1 MSALVVMDFQ
11 PAVLGRFPD
20 GAEVARRVAGAV
32 DDARRAAIVV
42 IFVRV
47 GFRPSHP
54 EVDSANRIFATIAE
68 GKALQEGDPSAAIDS
83 ALGVR
88 EDDIIVTKKRV
99 SAFAGSDFETILR
112 ARGLRTLVLAGVST
126 SGVVLS
132 TVREAADRD
141 YQLVVLSDG
150 CADQDAEVHEVL
162 LRKVFPRQAEVMTIA
177 EWSAG
182 IGDGAN
188 L

>member
-1 MSALVVMDFQ
+1 MDFQ
-11 PAVLGRFPD
+11 PAVLGRLPD
-20 GAEVARRVAGAV
+20 GTEVARRVAGAV
-32 DDARRAAIVV
+32 DYARMCAIAV

-47 GFRPSHP
+47 GFRPRHP
-54 EVDSANRIFATIAE
+54 EVNSANRIFATIAE
-68 GKALQEGDPSAAIDS
+68 RNALKEGDPSAAIDPTV
-83 ALGVR
+83 GVR

-162 LRKVFPRQAEVMTIA
+162 IRKVFPRQAEVMTIA

-182 IGDGAN
+182 FGGETN
-188 L
+188 S